1 MSRLKSSIENNVV
14 VWQYEDMSVLGVLG
28 RLEKSLEDVALYQD
42 KFIEF
47 APIKKE
53 PKRDFLAVF
62 YFNPPTDFT
71 ILKYPD
77 GNASIVTYGLDK
89 AGSIKLVN
97 NISKF
102 CSFQAR
108 YPDEEFINTIGSE
121 VATFE
126 VSSYMNC
133 KEAARI
139 TNTDVGKVYAAMRYG
154 NFLNRY
160 RGLLFEESQEAAALK
175 FRLPDIFIRK

>member
-47 APIKKE
+47 APVKKE
-53 PKRDFLAVF
+53 PKRDFLAAF
-62 YFNPPTDFT
+62 YFNSPTDFT

-89 AGSIKLVN
+89 AESIKLVN

-108 YPDEEFINTIGSE
+108 YPDEEFINTIRSE

-160 RGLLFEESQEAAALK
+160 RGLGFEESQEAAALK